1 MLSGFKVIDE
11 NLIIYNKRKQKYSYS
26 VVLLSGAITTH
37 YKRVTELCLLHST
50 ACLNER

>member
-26 VVLLSGAITTH
+26 FVMLSGTITTH